1 MKIYVGNLNY
11 RTTEDEI
18 QQLFSDYGDVKSA
31 QIITDKMSGRSKGFA
46 FVEMEDENEAKEAIQ
61 NLHDTEFGQRNIVV
75 NEARPMNTDDRKG
88 GDRSRSRN
96 YDNRRGY

>member
-18 QQLFSDYGDVKSA
+18 HQLFSDFGEVKSA
-31 QIITDKMSGRSKGFA
+31 QIIKDRMSGRSKGFA

-61 NLHDTEFGQRNIVV
+61 KLHESEFGQRSIVV
-75 NEARPMNTDDRKG
+75 NEARPMNTDDRR
-88 GDRSRSRN
+88 GDRNRSRN